1 MELGRE
7 IPNGMFVAAMGMY
20 LSGIF
25 FGASIYALL
34 DPDIR
39 EWVRTISYIILPA
52 SSGALL
58 SLSILLSQMFGS
70 RKDKAE
76 MIGKIDALG
85 EKIDEGNKGIIEK
98 IDALGEKIDE
108 GNKGIIEKIDALG
121 EKIEMPFM
129 EMQPCSTY
137 SDQLTVP

>member
-34 DPDIR
+34 DPDIL

-76 MIGKIDALG
+76 DAL
-85 EKIDEGNKGIIEK
+85 EK

-121 EKIEMPFM
+121 EKIENGNAAMLDVLRSIDRTLKKNKPG
-129 EMQPCSTY
+129 EPPSGNK
-137 SDQLTVP
+137 